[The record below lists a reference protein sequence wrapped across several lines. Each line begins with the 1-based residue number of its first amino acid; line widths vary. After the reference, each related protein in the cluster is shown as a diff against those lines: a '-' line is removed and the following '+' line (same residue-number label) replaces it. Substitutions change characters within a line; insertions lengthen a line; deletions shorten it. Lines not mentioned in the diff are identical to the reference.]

1 MDKKALY
8 SISYGLYVVTS
19 AYEGKLNGQIA
30 NSVFQ
35 VTSEPPQVAVCLNK
49 QNLTHEFIEKS
60 GIFGISVLNKHTPF
74 TFIGLFGFRSGRDI
88 DKFADFK
95 GYKLGKLGVPLITE
109 YSVAVMELE
118 VSKSLDVGTHTIF
131 VGKLSNAEVLS
142 SEDPLT
148 YDYYRKVIKGKS
160 PKTAPSYV
168 ED

>member
-1 MDKKALY
+1 
-8 SISYGLYVVTS
+8 
-19 AYEGKLNGQIA
+19 
-30 NSVFQ
+30 
-35 VTSEPPQVAVCLNK
+35 
-49 QNLTHEFIEKS
+49 
-60 GIFGISVLNKHTPF
+60 
-74 TFIGLFGFRSGRDI
+74 
-88 DKFADFK
+88 
-95 GYKLGKLGVPLITE
+95 
-109 YSVAVMELE
+109 MELE